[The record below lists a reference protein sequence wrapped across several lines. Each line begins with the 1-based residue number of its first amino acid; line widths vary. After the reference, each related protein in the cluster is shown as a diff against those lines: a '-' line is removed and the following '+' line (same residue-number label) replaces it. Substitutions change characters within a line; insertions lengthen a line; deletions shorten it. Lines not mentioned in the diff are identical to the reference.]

1 MEQKNTLHR
10 QIDVWCEVQVLYM
23 PGVAA
28 VHAKEDEEGGGEP
41 VEAQD
46 IKLMLLSKVVTICS
60 NR

>member
-1 MEQKNTLHR
+1 
-10 QIDVWCEVQVLYM
+10 M

-46 IKLMLLSKVVTICS
+46 MKLMFPLQVPSICS
-60 NR
+60 N